1 MRESESDEPWGEWGG
16 WGSLSVECD
25 CWMREWKSLMSHEV
39 SGVYELFEMTNS
51 LWYSAEVH
59 NITFEVWIKGVG
71 NEHGWALGTHAWSGW
86 APLHERWMRDRVSI
100 GGEKFMIWT
109 EVHNIRELKYVTVYM
124 YMNVKAR
131 GGGQGWA
138 AIHVSVK
145 QSSAKTDY
153 WIFCLKTK

>member
-1 MRESESDEPWGEWGG
+1 MSEWWGMGWYGSECGSVIAEWGR
-16 WGSLSVECD
+16 V
-25 CWMREWKSLMSHEV
+25 SLMSHEV

-124 YMNVKAR
+124 YMNAS
-131 GGGQGWA
+131 
-138 AIHVSVK
+138 VSVRLSLYVCGWLSK
-145 QSSAKTDY
+145 TSTFLSVSVSAHVPL
-153 WIFCLKTK
+153 WFV